1 VRWKTSNALA
11 GVRETACVLAVAVF
25 ACDGTEGPLI
35 VRHDVDGSGG
45 SEGGSGTAGAAG
57 AAKGGSPAVFDT
69 DVSWQV
75 QLSGAFDASVEAFLY
90 YVDADNLTAA
100 EILTLKTQGC
110 HVACYESAGTYEPWR
125 DDAASF
131 PEDVLGNA
139 VAEYPNER
147 WLDIRSSVV
156 VSLITARIDRLKD
169 VGCNSVVLANVPT
182 SGEETGFSVTAA
194 ERLSYLVELSE
205 RIHERGLMAGLGTA
219 EDRVTELSPVFD
231 WAYAQGCW
239 VDGQCGAYAPFV
251 EARKAV
257 LAVEFGDSATAA
269 SLCADVTG
277 SGINLLVKPQDLGPN
292 RIVCSP

>member
-1 VRWKTSNALA
+1 M
-11 GVRETACVLAVAVF
+11 ACVLAVAVV

-35 VRHDVDGSGG
+35 VRHDVSGSGG
-45 SEGGSGTAGAAG
+45 SESGTGTAGAAQ
-57 AAKGGSPAVFDT
+57 GGSSAVFGT

-75 QLSGAFDASVEAFLY
+75 QLSGAFDGSVEAWLY

-100 EILTLKTQGC
+100 ELLLLKTRGC

-131 PEDVLGNA
+131 PEEVLGNA

-147 WLDIRSSVV
+147 WLDIRSGAV
-156 VSLITARIDRLKD
+156 VSLMNARLDRLRD
-169 VGCNSVVLANVPT
+169 VGCDSVVLANVPT

-194 ERLSYLVELSE
+194 EQLSYLVGLSE
-205 RIHERGLMAGLGTA
+205 GIHERGLMAGLGTA

-239 VDGQCGAYAPFV
+239 VNGQCGAYAPFV

-257 LAVEFGDSATAA
+257 LAVEFGDSSTAA
-269 SLCADVTG
+269 TLCAGVAG

-292 RIVCSP
+292 RTACSP